1 MSTPFTEKNFS
12 YICITQSNYSF
23 GIAKDYSS
31 EIFLQPTPCYMA
43 FEGKESFSFGRAAY
57 DSPSEIRFGIFDD
70 PKIIQSKLNKCND
83 HSLQIFI
90 YNTTDHTKIV
100 KGVCPVNDCYN
111 LFIHNVIES
120 FKEII
125 RDRGY
130 ILDKV
135 FVFLGNDIGQEINE
149 QIKDILNIAA
159 QENKFEIKIVDTMEA
174 FGVRLAIADC
184 GFIKSYDR
192 RPYQFLAIDF
202 GITHIRLTMYR
213 GKPSNVEGYYYD
225 IEQVADG
232 VVDFRRDDFEKKYF
246 KVLSELSDFEFV
258 HPDVTKPYGM
268 KEKNELLETANWFYT
283 YNSPILYIKDSHK
296 KSFKFDVDTVV
307 DAHQEFFIPYFR
319 GIAKFI
325 FDHYDPKYSKELK
338 YLFVGETNYIFKKIF
353 DICFTRQFKRI
364 EEFIRLYHPGYT
376 KETRNDFANVK
387 NLMSKRILDGDFI
400 DGIEKISMCHFEI
413 GYRRIYDAGVYYM
426 RLHRDD
432 FKSKE
437 VPSTEIPKE
446 VSRYQ
451 FLGDCRIV
459 LEQEYREREKILEK
473 VEKEKRAMQLM
484 ACRQKGVTFDSD
496 MFDRCVNEG
505 LEINRFSLGFKIMY
519 LQWRRNFC
527 SDNLLIPYISDAKD
541 RLF

>member
-43 FEGKESFSFGRAAY
+43 FEGKESFSFGHAAY
-57 DSPSEIRFGIFDD
+57 NSPSEIRFGIFDD

-90 YNTTDHTKIV
+90 HKTTDHTKIV
-100 KGVCPVNDCYN
+100 KEVLPVNDCYN

-120 FKEII
+120 FKETI
-125 RDRGY
+125 RDRDY

-159 QENKFEIKIVDTMEA
+159 QANKFEIKIVDTMEA

-184 GFIKSYDR
+184 GFINPCNR
-192 RPYQFLAIDF
+192 RQCQFLAIDF

-213 GKPSNVEGYYYD
+213 GKPSNIEGYYYD

-246 KVLSELSDFEFV
+246 EILSEVSNFEFV
-258 HPDVTKPYGM
+258 HPDTTKPHGM
-268 KEKNELLETANWFYT
+268 KERNELLETANQFYT
-283 YNSPILYIKDSHK
+283 YNSSRLYIKDSHCGT
-296 KSFKFDVDTVV
+296 FEFDVNTVV
-307 DAHQEFFIPYFR
+307 NAHREFFIPYFT
-319 GIAKFI
+319 GITKFI

-338 YLFVGETNYIFKKIF
+338 YLFVGEINYIFRKIF
-353 DICFTRQFKRI
+353 DDSYIYSFKRI
-364 EEFIRLYHPGYT
+364 EDFIREYHPEYT
-376 KETRNDFANVK
+376 KETRKDFENVK

-413 GYRRIYDAGVYYM
+413 GYRMIYNAGAYYM
-426 RLHRDD
+426 RLHRSD
-432 FKSKE
+432 FKSEK
-437 VPSTEIPKE
+437 VPSMEIPKE
-446 VSRYQ
+446 ISRYQ

-473 VEKEKRAMQLM
+473 VRREKRAMQLM
-484 ACRQKGVTFDSD
+484 ASKQKDVTFDAD
-496 MFDRCVNEG
+496 MFDYCVNVG

-527 SDNLLIPYISDAKD
+527 SDDLFIPYIPNSKD